1 MPFRATPRELA
12 LQLRLLPQSCGL
24 PELCVSLEID
34 GSEEAKFYLDKGRVD
49 YDSSASKRLKRSD
62 VEGEED
68 LEAVY
73 FASDVRELLELAK
86 RALSSS

>member
-1 MPFRATPRELA
+1 M
-12 LQLRLLPQSCGL
+12 
-24 PELCVSLEID
+24 
-34 GSEEAKFYLDKGRVD
+34 D